1 MTTIDP
7 NSAQAALFEKLGL
20 NKQSD
25 AQKAN
30 SDKLG
35 QSDFLKLMTTQ
46 LQNQDPFAP
55 MDNGDFIA
63 QMAQFSTVTGI
74 QDMNASLG
82 KLVEEFDQARIAT
95 ASNLLGH
102 SVLVPGNIGRPDD
115 EGELHGVLDLP
126 EATMSTQLNYVDA
139 DTNNS
144 LFTED
149 LGPRAAGLVGFK
161 WSDIPEEIL
170 ANNKRIKIEALIDT
184 GNGPEQLSPSIYSKV
199 ISASVGTGETKQ
211 VLLNVED
218 YGDLDVSSAVNFR

>member
-20 NKQSD
+20 TKKSD

-74 QDMNASLG
+74 EEMNSNLG
-82 KLVEEFDQARIAT
+82 KLIEEFDQARIAT

-102 SVLVPGNIGRPDD
+102 SVLVPGNIGRPD
-115 EGELHGVLDLP
+115 ENGELYGVLDLP
-126 EATMSTQLNYVDA
+126 EATISTELVYRDA
-139 DTNNS
+139 DTNS
-144 LFTED
+144 ELFRDE
-149 LGPRAAGLVGFK
+149 LGPKAAGLVGFK
-161 WSDIPEEIL
+161 WDDIPIEIL
-170 ANNKRIKIEALIDT
+170 ENNKRIKIEALIDS
-184 GNGPEQLSPSIYSKV
+184 GKGPEQLSPSIYSKV
-199 ISASVGTGETKQ
+199 ISASVGSGDSKQ
-211 VLLNVED
+211 VLLNIED
-218 YGDLDVSSAVNFR
+218 YGELDVSSAVNFR

>member
-102 SVLVPGNIGRPDD
+102 SVLVPGNIGRPDN

-126 EATMSTQLNYVDA
+126 EATISTQLNYVDT

-144 LFTED
+144 LFKED

-170 ANNKRIKIEALIDT
+170 ASNKRIKIEALIDT